1 METKPILIDDGDNW
15 KVLSSNSKDYYT
27 LRVGLNGKLVC
38 NCLGYVYRGTC
49 RHIKLV
55 APLIKEGELGINSK
69 LRGMQSHK
77 IPLAEIDN
85 YLTDQELNC
94 ALAQGLVTIYKG
106 KVVIL

>member
-1 METKPILIDDGDNW
+1 METKPILIDDGDTW
-15 KVLSSNSKDYYT
+15 KVLSSNGKDYYIV
-27 LRVGLNGKLVC
+27 RIRFNGLAC

-69 LRGMQSHK
+69 LKNMESHK

-94 ALAQGLVTIYKG
+94 ALAQGLVTIFKG

>member
-1 METKPILIDDGDNW
+1 MILPILIDNGDTW
-15 KVLSSNSKDYYT
+15 KVLSSNKKDYYT
-27 LRVGLNGKLVC
+27 LRLRCGELVC

-55 APLIKEGELGINSK
+55 QPLIKEGELGINSK
-69 LRGMQSHK
+69 LKNMESHK

-85 YLTDQELNC
+85 YLTDAELVQ
-94 ALAQGLVTIYKG
+94 AQAAGLVTIFKG